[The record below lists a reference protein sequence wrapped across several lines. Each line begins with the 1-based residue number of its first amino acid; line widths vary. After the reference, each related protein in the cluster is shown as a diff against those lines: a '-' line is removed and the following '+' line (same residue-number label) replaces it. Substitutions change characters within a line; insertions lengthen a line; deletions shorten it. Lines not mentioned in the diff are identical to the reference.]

1 MNHRARVFLSWLLIL
16 GGVVRQV
23 SAATPTN
30 APANEGR
37 NVLTKEEKAAG
48 WVLLFDGQTLKGWTP
63 RGTAKWEVVDG
74 TLSSIPN
81 TGSGMLCTEELYQNF
96 EIKAEFWENE
106 KANSGIYFRCV
117 LTGPVTGTNSYE
129 ANIYDKQPGG
139 AFPTGSLVNVTRPPD
154 QPSTIDRWNTYE
166 IKADGDHFLLKLNGV
181 QVVDSHDTKHLA
193 AGPIGLQQ
201 SAGAGVVRFRSIKVR
216 RWP

>member
-1 MNHRARVFLSWLLIL
+1 MTFRTVGLIALLLI
-16 GGVVRQV
+16 GGMSSWAAESRP
-23 SAATPTN
+23 AAT
-30 APANEGR
+30 EER
-37 NVLTKEEKAAG
+37 NVLSSEEKAAG
-48 WVLLFDGQTLKGWTP
+48 WGILFDGQTLKGWTP

-74 TLSSIPN
+74 TLSSMPN
-81 TGSGMLCTEELYQNF
+81 TGSGMLCTEELYQKF

-106 KANSGIYFRCV
+106 TANSGIYFRCV
-117 LTGPVTGTNSYE
+117 LTGAVTGTNSYE

-139 AFPTGSLVNVTRPPD
+139 AFPTGSLVNVTRPPA

-166 IKADGDHFLLKLNGV
+166 IKADGDHFVLKLNGV

-216 RWP
+216 RLP